1 MATQSLINDLEEWK
15 IVDESLGMDLP
26 DNDEPDM
33 YQPPIPPP
41 PPSSPPIPSKY
52 LLTYIYKLI
61 ISLYLLIKGSM
72 ALINIIIVSEL
83 VASIEAQAERA
94 GAAARQ
100 HLLGPEYAHLPNV
113 QLDWSLVGRDICRVV
128 GMKCHGKRVNAGHLR
143 RHVRNK
149 THQVSFKSSTLQGSY
164 EY

>member
-100 HLLGPEYAHLPNV
+100 H
-113 QLDWSLVGRDICRVV
+113 
-128 GMKCHGKRVNAGHLR
+128 
-143 RHVRNK
+143 
-149 THQVSFKSSTLQGSY
+149 
-164 EY
+164 